1 MQNIETISP
10 EAISLETGSPLER
23 RLTMAVPV
31 ADIDKQVDERLKQL
45 ARTVRLAGF
54 RPGKVPLRI
63 VAQQYGPQVRSE
75 VVGDAVEKAFS
86 AAVRDQNLRVAGY
99 PRIERKEAGGD
110 DRLEFSAT
118 FEVYP
123 EVRIGDI
130 SNVLVERPTLAVT
143 DAEVEKTIAVLRKQ
157 RTRYE
162 AADRPAAKGDRATID
177 FTGTIDGIEF
187 DGGRAADFAFVL
199 GEGRM
204 LPDFETG
211 VTGMRSGESKAF
223 PVGFPADYQGREV
236 AGKTASFTVAVKKVE
251 APRLPEPDGDFAR
264 SLGVPDGDLGK
275 MRAEVKANVEREV
288 KKRLGGDLKNRVM
301 QALLDAARP
310 ELPKSLVDM
319 EVQRVVA
326 GARAD
331 LQARGLKMEH
341 MPIDPQVFEE
351 QAKRRVALGLIVG
364 ELVRKHDLAA
374 KPREVRALVE
384 EHAASYEQPGEVVKW
399 YYSQP
404 ERLAEFEGLAVEQNV
419 VDWVLRNA
427 KAVDKPVAFD
437 QLMGE
442 AT

>member
-1 MQNIETISP
+1 MQSNL
-10 EAISLETGSPLER
+10 EALGQLER

-45 ARTVRLAGF
+45 ARTVRMAGF
-54 RPGKVPLRI
+54 RPGKVPLKL

-75 VVGDAVEKAFS
+75 VIGNAVEKSFS

-99 PRIERKEAGGD
+99 PRIERKEAAGE

-123 EVRIGDI
+123 EVQLGDVSSVSI
-130 SNVLVERPTLAVT
+130 ERPTLTVT

-162 AADRPAAKGDRATID
+162 AADRAAAQGDRATID
-177 FTGTIDGIEF
+177 FTGTIEGVEF
-187 DGGRAADFAFVL
+187 DGGKGTDFTFVL

-211 VTGMRSGESKAF
+211 VIGMKPGESKVF
-223 PVGFPADYQGREV
+223 PVAFPADYQGRDV
-236 AGKTASFTVAVKKVE
+236 AGKTASFAVTLKAVE
-251 APRLPEPDGDFAR
+251 APRLPEVDAEFAR
-264 SLGVPDGDLGK
+264 SLGIADGDLGK

-301 QALLDAARP
+301 QALFDAARP

-331 LQARGLKMEH
+331 LQARGLKMES
-341 MPIDPQVFEE
+341 MPIDPQIFED
-351 QAKRRVALGLIVG
+351 QARRRVALGLIVG
-364 ELVRKHDLAA
+364 ELVKKHDLAA
-374 KPREVRALVE
+374 KPQQVRALVD

-419 VDWVLRNA
+419 VDWVLKNA
-427 KAVDKPVAFD
+427 KTVDKPVACD

-442 AT
+442 TT

>member
-1 MQNIETISP
+1 
-10 EAISLETGSPLER
+10 
-23 RLTMAVPV
+23 
-31 ADIDKQVDERLKQL
+31 
-45 ARTVRLAGF
+45 
-54 RPGKVPLRI
+54 
-63 VAQQYGPQVRSE
+63 
-75 VVGDAVEKAFS
+75 
-86 AAVRDQNLRVAGY
+86 VRDQNLRVAWY
-99 PRIERKEAGGD
+99 PRIERKEAGAD

-130 SNVLVERPTLAVT
+130 SNAVVERPTLAVT

-162 AADRPAAKGDRATID
+162 TAERPAEKGDRATID
-177 FTGTIDGIEF
+177 FTGTIDGVEF
-187 DGGRAADFAFVL
+187 DGGKATDFAFVL

-204 LPDFETG
+204 LPGFEAG
-211 VTGMRSGESKAF
+211 VSGMRAGESKTF
-223 PVGFPADYQGREV
+223 PVAFPADYQGREV
-236 AGKTASFTVAVKKVE
+236 AGKTASFAATVKKVE
-251 APRLPEPDGDFAR
+251 IPRLPELDGDFAR
-264 SLGVPDGDLGK
+264 SLGVPDGDLDR

-301 QALLDAARP
+301 QALLDATRP

-331 LQARGLKMEH
+331 LQARGLKMEN
-341 MPIDPQVFEE
+341 MPIDPQVFEA

-364 ELVRKHDLAA
+364 ELVKKHDLAA
-374 KPREVRALVE
+374 KPQQVRALVE

-419 VDWVLRNA
+419 VDWVLSNA
-427 KAVDKPVAFD
+427 KTVDKPVAFD

-442 AT
+442 TT

>member
-1 MQNIETISP
+1 MQSN
-10 EAISLETGSPLER
+10 LETLGQLER

-31 ADIDKQVDERLKQL
+31 ADIDKRVDERLKQL
-45 ARTVRLAGF
+45 ARTVRMAGF
-54 RPGKVPLRI
+54 RPGKVPLKI

-75 VVGDAVEKAFS
+75 VIGDAVEKSFS

-99 PRIERKEAGGD
+99 PRIERKEGSGA

-123 EVRIGDI
+123 EVQLGDLSGVAI
-130 SNVLVERPTLAVT
+130 ERPTLAVT
-143 DAEVEKTIAVLRKQ
+143 DVEVEKTIAVLRKQ

-162 AADRPAAKGDRATID
+162 PADRPAAKGDRTTID
-177 FTGTIDGIEF
+177 FTGTIAGVEF
-187 DGGRAADFAFVL
+187 DGGKAADFAFVV

-204 LPDFETG
+204 LPGFEAG
-211 VTGMRSGESKAF
+211 VTGMTAGESKSF
-223 PVGFPADYQGREV
+223 PVTFPADYQGKDV
-236 AGKTASFTVAVKKVE
+236 AGKTASFAVTLKKVE
-251 APRLPEPDGDFAR
+251 APRLPEIDGEFAR
-264 SLGVPDGDLGK
+264 SLGIADGDIGK

-319 EVQRVVA
+319 EVQRLVS
-326 GARAD
+326 GARSD
-331 LQARGLKMEH
+331 LQARGLKMEN
-341 MPIDPQVFEE
+341 MPVDPQVFEE

-364 ELVRKHDLAA
+364 ELVKKHDLAA
-374 KPREVRALVE
+374 KPQQVRALVD

-404 ERLAEFEGLAVEQNV
+404 ERLAEFEGLAVEENV

-427 KAVDKPVAFD
+427 KTVDTPVAFD